1 VSTSILHITGMRSV
15 HCARA
20 VHTALA
26 GVSGAWSAE
35 VTIGRAEVEH
45 DDRATPAAM
54 AAAVAAVGYA
64 VERVEP
70 RGRAL
75 PVL

>member
-1 VSTSILHITGMRSV
+1 VT
-15 HCARA
+15 
-20 VHTALA
+20 
-26 GVSGAWSAE
+26 GAWSAE

-54 AAAVAAVGYA
+54 AAAVAAAGYA